1 MVTMA
6 VVVDG
11 NDELG
16 RNESLG
22 GKDGVSLL
30 SSKETA
36 DPVVYKLVRVDG
48 DGRIISATDD
58 DVMEVDD
65 LLEED
70 KTELL
75 PIVAATRQAEECILN
90 EAGLLP
96 VRNDLLGSEGIS
108 NNVEVKVQELKA
120 PLEETVPLVSHG
132 VNDKCNT
139 QIGVEMCKKPTGF
152 LKICGPSSLA
162 SATCS
167 SSMLVIS
174 NNADLKVQKL
184 KAPLEETVP
193 LVSHGVN
200 DKCYTQVGVEMCM
213 KPAGFLKICGPSSL
227 ASGTCSSSMLGVSN
241 SAEVLPAID
250 PSSQETVPLVSH
262 GLNDKC
268 TTQAGA
274 EMRLKPARF
283 LKICGPSSLA
293 SVTCSSSTLGVS
305 NNAKVKVQKLKA
317 SLEETAPLVSPGVN
331 DKCASQVQG
340 ETCLKP
346 ADALRISGSSSSAS
360 ATCSSS
366 IPDFSK
372 IKGEICLDNLSVR
385 ELHETFRATFG
396 RETTVKDK
404 LWLKRRIAMG
414 LTNSCDVATSTF
426 TIKDKTLIRRKK
438 IEGGAPCEIKCSKS
452 EDQVDGIFKGSH
464 KDSPITPA
472 NKVGDEQV
480 SGKRLRK
487 SDAEDEYICED
498 PHNEHTKRVRKP
510 TKRYIEELSKD
521 DNSEC
526 SGKPVPSVKSSGN
539 CQSDPKPQV
548 KPVQSVGLDRPVVV
562 TRQESF
568 GGSGVQVPYVSR
580 VRRGR
585 PRENFMPLMKFH
597 PGSMCV
603 DAKPVTKT
611 PDVCVSQ
618 TDNENGDKDLKA
630 KLAPQQSDEQP
641 IAAEQKKEEEDDKEN
656 HNDAKTCISV
666 EQQVEMKNLDL
677 AEDNSDHNLRIQ
689 STTKGEPI
697 RKHHRAWTLSEVTQL
712 VDGVAKF
719 GAGRWSEIKKLS
731 FTSYSYRTSVDLKDK
746 WRNLLRASYAHPT
759 SARDMLNSKKQ
770 ASAALP
776 AHILLRVRE
785 LAEKYSQGPPPNLG
799 RKVGSVRGRKPG
811 AGGGIFGRKIV
822 GGVGVSRKA
831 GGVVS
836 AGSRPIVNETRS
848 GFL

>member
-1 MVTMA
+1 MA
-6 VVVDG
+6 VVDG

-16 RNESLG
+16 RNESS
-22 GKDGVSLL
+22 GVALL
-30 SSKETA
+30 SSKEIA
-36 DPVVYKLVRVDG
+36 DPVVYKLVRVDV

-58 DVMEVDD
+58 DVVEVDD

-70 KTELL
+70 KSELL
-75 PIVAATRQAEECILN
+75 PIVADTRQAKECILN
-90 EAGLLP
+90 EAGVLP
-96 VRNDLLGSEGIS
+96 VRNNLLGSEGIS
-108 NNVEVKVQELKA
+108 NNVEVKLQELKA
-120 PLEETVPLVSHG
+120 PLEETVPIVPHG
-132 VNDKCNT
+132 VNGNSTT
-139 QIGVEMCKKPTGF
+139 QVGVEMCMKPSGF

-167 SSMLVIS
+167 SSMLRIS
-174 NNADLKVQKL
+174 NNADVKVHKL
-184 KAPLEETVP
+184 KALLEESAP

-200 DKCYTQVGVEMCM
+200 DKCNTQLGVEMCM
-213 KPAGFLKICGPSSL
+213 KPAGFLKIFGPSSL
-227 ASGTCSSSMLGVSN
+227 ASVTCSSSMLGVSN
-241 SAEVLPAID
+241 SAEVLPASD

-262 GLNDKC
+262 GVNDKFA
-268 TTQAGA
+268 TQAGV
-274 EMRLKPARF
+274 EMCLKPTRF

-293 SVTCSSSTLGVS
+293 SVTCSSSMSGVS
-305 NNAKVKVQKLKA
+305 NSAEVKVQKLKS
-317 SLEETAPLVSPGVN
+317 SLEETVPLVSPGVN
-331 DKCASQVQG
+331 DKCTTHVQG

-346 ADALRISGSSSSAS
+346 ADALRISESSSSAS
-360 ATCSSS
+360 ASCSSS

-372 IKGEICLDNLSVR
+372 IKGEICLDNLSVK

-396 RETTVKDK
+396 RATTVKDK

-426 TIKDKTLIRRKK
+426 TIKDKTLIRREK

-452 EDQVDGIFKGSH
+452 ADQVDGIFKGSH

-526 SGKPVPSVKSSGN
+526 SVKPVPSVKSSGN
-539 CQSDPKPQV
+539 CQSDPKPPV
-548 KPVQSVGLDRPVVV
+548 KPGQSVGLERPAVV

-597 PGSMCV
+597 PGSMGV

-611 PDVCVSQ
+611 LDECVSLP
-618 TDNENGDKDLKA
+618 DNENDLKA
-630 KLAPQQSDEQP
+630 KLAPQQSEQP

-656 HNDAKTCISV
+656 HNDVKTCISV
-666 EQQVEMKNLDL
+666 EQQVEMENLDV
-677 AEDNSDHNLRIQ
+677 AEDNSDHNLRTQ

-712 VDGVAKF
+712 VEGVARF

-746 WRNLLRASYAHPT
+746 WRNLLRASYAPPP
-759 SARDMLNSKKQ
+759 AVRDMLNSKKQ

-785 LAEKYSQGPPPNLG
+785 LAEKHSQGPPPDLA
-799 RKVGSVRGRKPG
+799 RKVGNMRGRKPG
-811 AGGGIFGRKIV
+811 GGAGIFGRKIV
-822 GGVGVSRKA
+822 GGVGKSHKVRGV

-836 AGSRPIVNETRS
+836 AGSKPIVNETRS